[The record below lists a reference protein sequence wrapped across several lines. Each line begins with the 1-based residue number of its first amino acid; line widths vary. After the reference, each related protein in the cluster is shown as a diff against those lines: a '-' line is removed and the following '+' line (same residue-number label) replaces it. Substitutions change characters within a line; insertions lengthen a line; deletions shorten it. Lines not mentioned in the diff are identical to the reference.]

1 MRKVDA
7 PESGTCALRYGA
19 ATILGEKGGATSEGN
34 FSRAE
39 TCVAPAPSTPKTH
52 RRRRGPRG
60 ARPRLR
66 LGCVLCRDLQRSASL
81 GC

>member
-60 ARPRLR
+60 ASPRLR
-66 LGCVLCRDLQRSASL
+66 LGCVLCRYLQRSASL
-81 GC
+81 WC